1 MFFTAVLQPGQ
12 HRGCVYKAAGSGV
25 QAFIPAAHGCSMI
38 VLFLILIS
46 IHRKAVQIG
55 YHIILVLI
63 IMRRYS
69 ARLVT
74 LLLKVS
80 VVPVTILVPALRCQ
94 GLAVPLGALS
104 REHKQT
110 CSSARLGTGMI
121 WSLWP
126 PSLSPRE
133 GSHHCPSPGKD
144 SSNSGIP
151 FFHPTAGKRS
161 HLQPFSPFCVI
172 ATKSLPNLAR

>member
-12 HRGCVYKAAGSGV
+12 HRGCVYEAAGSGV
-25 QAFIPAAHGCSMI
+25 QAFIPAAHGCSVT

-46 IHRKAVQIG
+46 IHGKALQVG
-55 YHIILVLI
+55 YHVILVLI
-63 IMRRYS
+63 IVRRYR

-74 LLLKVS
+74 LPLKVS

-104 REHKQT
+104 GEHKHLQQ
-110 CSSARLGTGMI
+110 CPAGDGDDVLI

-126 PSLSPRE
+126 PALFPQE
-133 GSHHCPSPGKD
+133 GSHHYPSPGRD
-144 SSNSGIP
+144 SSNSRIT
-151 FFHPTAGKRS
+151 FSIHLRGKGATCS
-161 HLQPFSPFCVI
+161 LSPHFV
-172 ATKSLPNLAR
+172 SLPQKVFLI

>member
-63 IMRRYS
+63 IVRRYS

-104 REHKQT
+104 GEHKQT
-110 CSSARLGTGMI
+110 CSSARLGTGMM
-121 WSLWP
+121 
-126 PSLSPRE
+126 
-133 GSHHCPSPGKD
+133 C
-144 SSNSGIP
+144 
-151 FFHPTAGKRS
+151 
-161 HLQPFSPFCVI
+161 
-172 ATKSLPNLAR
+172 